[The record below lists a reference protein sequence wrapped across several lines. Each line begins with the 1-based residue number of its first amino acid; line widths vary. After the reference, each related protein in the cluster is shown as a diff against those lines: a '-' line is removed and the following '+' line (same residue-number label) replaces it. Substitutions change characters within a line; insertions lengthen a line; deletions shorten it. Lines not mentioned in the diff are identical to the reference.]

1 MTDTIASRVTRVVS
15 GSVHALVDAV
25 ESAAPE
31 ATMAQAVRE
40 VDRVIDDVR
49 AELGRVE
56 ASKHLATTQLN
67 KLNTDHEQLAA
78 QIEAALAQRREDLAR
93 TGLEKQLNIEDQVP
107 VLQKSLADQRDA
119 GKELEGYIAA
129 LLAKKREMEQALR
142 DYVATRA
149 SRTAGQGSAPGPA
162 IGRGKSEDR
171 VANAGAVF
179 DRVLAKQTG
188 LSGLTSAATGDAAK
202 LRELQDLQ
210 RANRIEERLAQLKL
224 ARQAGGGPG

>member
-1 MTDTIASRVTRVVS
+1 MTDTIANRVTRVVS
-15 GSVHALVDAV
+15 GSVHALLDAV
-25 ESAAPE
+25 ENVAPE

-78 QIEAALAQRREDLAR
+78 QIEAAIAQGREDLAR
-93 TGLEKQLNIEDQVP
+93 AGLEKQLNIEDQVP
-107 VLQKSLADQRDA
+107 VLQKSLADQRDN

-149 SRTAGQGSAPGPA
+149 SRTAGQGSTAGPA
-162 IGRGKSEDR
+162 TGRVKSEDR

-179 DRVLAKQTG
+179 DRVLARQTG

-224 ARQAGGGPG
+224 ARQADGGAR

>member
-1 MTDTIASRVTRVVS
+1 MTDTIATRVTRVVS
-15 GSVHALVDAV
+15 GSVHALLDAV
-25 ESAAPE
+25 ENAAPE
-31 ATMAQAVRE
+31 ATMAQAIRE

-78 QIEAALAQRREDLAR
+78 QIEAALGQGREDLAR
-93 TGLEKQLNIEDQVP
+93 AGLEQQLNIEDQVP

-142 DYVATRA
+142 DFVAARA
-149 SRTAGQGSAPGPA
+149 SRAAGQASAGGTST
-162 IGRGKSEDR
+162 GRGKSEDR

-179 DRVLAKQTG
+179 DRVLTKQTG

-202 LRELQDLQ
+202 LRQLHDLQ
-210 RANRIEERLAQLKL
+210 RGHRIEERLTQLKL

>member
-1 MTDTIASRVTRVVS
+1 VTRLVS
-15 GSVHALVDAV
+15 GSVHALLDAV
-25 ESAAPE
+25 ENAAPE
-31 ATMAQAVRE
+31 ATMAQAIRE

-56 ASKHLATTQLN
+56 ASKHLATSQLN
-67 KLNTDHEQLAA
+67 KLNTEHEQLAS
-78 QIEAALAQRREDLAR
+78 QIESALGQGREDLAR
-93 TGLEKQLNIEDQVP
+93 AGLEKQLNIEDQVP
-107 VLQKSLADQRDA
+107 VLQKLLADQRDA
-119 GKELEGYIAA
+119 GKELEGYIAP

-142 DYVATRA
+142 DYVAARA
-149 SRTAGQGSAPGPA
+149 THTAGRGPA
-162 IGRGKSEDR
+162 AGPTTSRGKSEDR

-188 LSGLTSAATGDAAK
+188 LSGLASTATGDAAK

-224 ARQAGGGPG
+224 SRQSGGGPG

>member
-1 MTDTIASRVTRVVS
+1 MTDTIATRVTRVVS
-15 GSVHALVDAV
+15 GSVHALLDAV
-25 ESAAPE
+25 ENAAPE

-78 QIEAALAQRREDLAR
+78 QIEAALAQGREDLAR
-93 TGLEKQLNIEDQVP
+93 AGLEKQLNIEDQVP
-107 VLQKSLADQRDA
+107 VLQKSLADQHDT

-142 DYVATRA
+142 DYVAARA
-149 SRTAGQGSAPGPA
+149 THTAGRGPTA
-162 IGRGKSEDR
+162 GPTSSRGKSEDR

-224 ARQAGGGPG
+224 ARQSGGGPG

>member
-15 GSVHALVDAV
+15 GSVHALLDAV
-25 ESAAPE
+25 ENAAPE

-78 QIEAALAQRREDLAR
+78 QIEAALSQGREDLAR
-93 TGLEKQLNIEDQVP
+93 AGLEKQLNIEDQVP

-142 DYVATRA
+142 DFVAARA
-149 SRTAGQGSAPGPA
+149 SRTAGPGAAAGSAT
-162 IGRGKSEDR
+162 GRGKNEDR
-171 VANAGAVF
+171 VANAGAAF
-179 DRVLAKQTG
+179 DRVMAKQTG

-224 ARQAGGGPG
+224 TRQAGGGPG

>member
-15 GSVHALVDAV
+15 GSVHALLDAV
-25 ESAAPE
+25 ENAAPE
-31 ATMAQAVRE
+31 ATMGQAIRE

-56 ASKHLATTQLN
+56 ASKHLATAQLN
-67 KLNTDHEQLAA
+67 KLNTEHEQLAA
-78 QIEAALAQRREDLAR
+78 QIEAALGQGREDLAR
-93 TGLEKQLNIEDQVP
+93 AGLEKQLNIEDQLP
-107 VLQKSLADQRDA
+107 VLQKSLADQCDS

-129 LLAKKREMEQALR
+129 LLAKKREMDQALR
-142 DYVATRA
+142 DFVAARA
-149 SRTAGQGSAPGPA
+149 SHTAGPGSAAGA
-162 IGRGKSEDR
+162 STSRGKSEDR

-188 LSGLTSAATGDAAK
+188 LSGLTSAATGDAVK

-224 ARQAGGGPG
+224 ARQSGGGPG

>member
-15 GSVHALVDAV
+15 GSVHALLDAV
-25 ESAAPE
+25 ENAAPE

-67 KLNTDHEQLAA
+67 KLNTEHEQLAG
-78 QIEAALAQRREDLAR
+78 QIEAAIGQAREDLAR
-93 TGLEKQLNIEDQVP
+93 AGVEKQLNIEDQVP

-129 LLAKKREMEQALR
+129 LIAKKREMEQALR
-142 DYVATRA
+142 DYVAARGSHTV
-149 SRTAGQGSAPGPA
+149 GQGPSGGPGTS
-162 IGRGKSEDR
+162 RGKSEDR

-179 DRVLAKQTG
+179 DRVLAKHTG
-188 LSGLTSAATGDAAK
+188 LSGLTSPATGDAAK

>member
-15 GSVHALVDAV
+15 GSVHALLDAV

-31 ATMAQAVRE
+31 ATMAQAIRE

-78 QIEAALAQRREDLAR
+78 QIEAALGQGREDLAR
-93 TGLEKQLNIEDQVP
+93 AGLEKQLNIEDQVP
-107 VLQKSLADQRDA
+107 VLQKSLADQRDN

-142 DYVATRA
+142 DYVAARA
-149 SRTAGQGSAPGPA
+149 SRTAVQGSAARPA
-162 IGRGKSEDR
+162 TGRGKNDDR

-179 DRVLAKQTG
+179 DRVMAKQTG

>member
-15 GSVHALVDAV
+15 GSVHALLDAV
-25 ESAAPE
+25 ENAAPE
-31 ATMAQAVRE
+31 ATMAQAIRE
-40 VDRVIDDVR
+40 IDRVIDDVR

-78 QIEAALAQRREDLAR
+78 QIEAALGQGREDLAR
-93 TGLEKQLNIEDQVP
+93 AGVEKQLNIEDQLP
-107 VLQKSLADQRDA
+107 VLQKSLADQRDG

-129 LLAKKREMEQALR
+129 LIAKKREMEQALR
-142 DYVATRA
+142 DYTAARA
-149 SRTAGQGSAPGPA
+149 SRPGSPGAGAGSTTS
-162 IGRGKSEDR
+162 RSKSEDR
-171 VANAGAVF
+171 VANAGEVF

-188 LSGLTSAATGDAAK
+188 LSGLTSAATGDAVK

-224 ARQAGGGPG
+224 AQQPGIGPR

>member
-15 GSVHALVDAV
+15 GSVHALLDAV
-25 ESAAPE
+25 ENAAPE

-78 QIEAALAQRREDLAR
+78 QIEAAIGQGREDLAR
-93 TGLEKQLNIEDQVP
+93 AGLEKQLNIEDQVP
-107 VLQKSLADQRDA
+107 VLQKSLADQRDN

-129 LLAKKREMEQALR
+129 LIAKKREMEQALR
-142 DYVATRA
+142 DYVAARA
-149 SRTAGQGSAPGPA
+149 SRTTGPGAVAGPA
-162 IGRGKSEDR
+162 TSRGTNEDR

>member
-15 GSVHALVDAV
+15 GSVHALLDAV
-25 ESAAPE
+25 ENAAPE
-31 ATMAQAVRE
+31 VTMAQAVRE

-78 QIEAALAQRREDLAR
+78 QVEAALGQGREDLVRA
-93 TGLEKQLNIEDQVP
+93 GLEKQLNIEDQVP
-107 VLQKSLADQRDA
+107 VLQKSLADQRDT

-129 LLAKKREMEQALR
+129 LLAKKREMEQALG
-142 DYVATRA
+142 DYVSARA
-149 SRTAGQGSAPGPA
+149 SQTAGKGPSAGP
-162 IGRGKSEDR
+162 ITSRGKSEDR

-188 LSGLTSAATGDAAK
+188 LSGLTSPATGDAVK

-224 ARQAGGGPG
+224 DRQAGGGPG

>member
-15 GSVHALVDAV
+15 GSVHALLDAV
-25 ESAAPE
+25 ENAAPE
-31 ATMAQAVRE
+31 ATMAQAIRE

-78 QIEAALAQRREDLAR
+78 QIEAALAQGREDLAR
-93 TGLEKQLNIEDQVP
+93 AGLEKQLNIEDQVP

-142 DYVATRA
+142 DFVGARA
-149 SRTAGQGSAPGPA
+149 SRTAGPGAAAGSAT
-162 IGRGKSEDR
+162 GRGKSEDR

-224 ARQAGGGPG
+224 ARQSGGGPG

>member
-15 GSVHALVDAV
+15 GSVHALLDAV
-25 ESAAPE
+25 ENAAPE

-67 KLNTDHEQLAA
+67 KLNTDHEQLAT
-78 QIEAALAQRREDLAR
+78 QIEAALGQGREDLAR
-93 TGLEKQLNIEDQVP
+93 AGLEKQLNIEDQVP
-107 VLQKSLADQRDA
+107 VLQKSLADQRDT

-142 DYVATRA
+142 DYVAARA
-149 SRTAGQGSAPGPA
+149 THTAAPGPTA
-162 IGRGKSEDR
+162 GRTSRGKSEDR

-188 LSGLTSAATGDAAK
+188 LSGLTSAATGDATK

-224 ARQAGGGPG
+224 ARQSGGGPG

>member
-15 GSVHALVDAV
+15 GSVHALLDAV
-25 ESAAPE
+25 ENAAPE

-78 QIEAALAQRREDLAR
+78 QIEAALSQGREDLAR
-93 TGLEKQLNIEDQVP
+93 AGLEKQLNIEDQVP

-142 DYVATRA
+142 DYLATRT
-149 SRTAGQGSAPGPA
+149 SHSTSPSPGAGR
-162 IGRGKSEDR
+162 ITGRGKSEER

-188 LSGLTSAATGDAAK
+188 LSGLTMPAAGDAAK

-210 RANRIEERLAQLKL
+210 RTNRIEERLAQLKL
-224 ARQAGGGPG
+224 ARQPGGGPR

>member
-15 GSVHALVDAV
+15 GSVHALLDAV
-25 ESAAPE
+25 ENAAPE

-67 KLNTDHEQLAA
+67 KLNTEHEQLAG
-78 QIEAALAQRREDLAR
+78 QIEAALAQGREDLAR
-93 TGLEKQLNIEDQVP
+93 AGLEKQLNIEDQVP
-107 VLQKSLADQRDA
+107 VLQKSLADQRDS

-142 DYVATRA
+142 DYVAARA
-149 SRTAGQGSAPGPA
+149 SRTSGQGSATGPA
-162 IGRGKSEDR
+162 TARGKSDDR

-188 LSGLTSAATGDAAK
+188 LSGLTSPATGDAAK
-202 LRELQDLQ
+202 LSELQDLQ

-224 ARQAGGGPG
+224 ARQTGGGPG

>member
-15 GSVHALVDAV
+15 GSVHALLDAV
-25 ESAAPE
+25 ENAAPE
-31 ATMAQAVRE
+31 ATMGQAIHE
-40 VDRVIDDVR
+40 IDRVIDDVR

-56 ASKHLATTQLN
+56 ASKHLATSQLN
-67 KLNTDHEQLAA
+67 KLNTEHEQLAG
-78 QIEAALAQRREDLAR
+78 QIEAALGQGREDLAR
-93 TGLEKQLNIEDQVP
+93 AGVEKQLNIEDQLP

-142 DYVATRA
+142 DYVAARA
-149 SRTAGQGSAPGPA
+149 SHAAGPGSTAGAST
-162 IGRGKSEDR
+162 RGKSEDR

-188 LSGLTSAATGDAAK
+188 LSGLTSVATGDAAK

-210 RANRIEERLAQLKL
+210 RANRIQERLAQLKL
-224 ARQAGGGPG
+224 ARQPGGRPG

>member
-25 ESAAPE
+25 ENAAPE

-67 KLNTDHEQLAA
+67 KLNTEHEQLAA
-78 QIEAALAQRREDLAR
+78 QIEAALAQGREDLAR
-93 TGLEKQLNIEDQVP
+93 AGLEKQLNIEDQVP
-107 VLQKSLADQRDA
+107 VLQKSLADQRDT

-142 DYVATRA
+142 DYVAARA
-149 SRTAGQGSAPGPA
+149 THTAGQGSAA
-162 IGRGKSEDR
+162 NLATGRGKSEDR
-171 VANAGAVF
+171 VANAGAAF

-188 LSGLTSAATGDAAK
+188 LSGLTATATGDATK

-210 RANRIEERLAQLKL
+210 RANRVEERLAQLKL
-224 ARQAGGGPG
+224 ARQAGGGSG

>member
-1 MTDTIASRVTRVVS
+1 MTDTIAGRVTRVVS
-15 GSVHALVDAV
+15 GSVHALLDAV
-25 ESAAPE
+25 ENAAPE
-31 ATMAQAVRE
+31 VTMAQAVRE

-78 QIEAALAQRREDLAR
+78 QIEAALGQSREDLAR
-93 TGLEKQLNIEDQVP
+93 AGLEKQLNIEDQVP
-107 VLQKSLADQRDA
+107 VLQKSLADQRDT
-119 GKELEGYIAA
+119 GKELEGYVAA

-149 SRTAGQGSAPGPA
+149 SRTAGQGSAAGPA
-162 IGRGKSEDR
+162 TGRGRSEDR

-188 LSGLTSAATGDAAK
+188 LSGLTSAATGDAVK

-224 ARQAGGGPG
+224 DRQAGGGPV

>member
-1 MTDTIASRVTRVVS
+1 MTETIATRVTRVVS
-15 GSVHALVDAV
+15 GSVHALLDAV
-25 ESAAPE
+25 ENAAPE

-67 KLNTDHEQLAA
+67 KLNTDHEQLAG
-78 QIEAALAQRREDLAR
+78 QIEAALAQGREDLAR
-93 TGLEKQLNIEDQVP
+93 AGLEKQLNIEDQVP

-142 DYVATRA
+142 DFVAARA
-149 SRTAGQGSAPGPA
+149 SRTAVSGPA
-162 IGRGKSEDR
+162 AGPVTSRSTSEDR